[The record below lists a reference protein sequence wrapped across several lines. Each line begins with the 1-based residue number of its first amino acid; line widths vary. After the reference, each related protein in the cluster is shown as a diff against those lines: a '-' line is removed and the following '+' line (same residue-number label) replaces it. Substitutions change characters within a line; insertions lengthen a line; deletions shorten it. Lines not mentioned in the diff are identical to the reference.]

1 MSDTLQIGSSPHVA
15 GPSSVDGIMRDVV
28 IALLPVV
35 LFSVY
40 HFGLAALA
48 TLVVATV
55 TCLITERLLTNEST
69 LSDWSVVVTG
79 LLLGLSLPPGLPLWM
94 TALGAVVAVA
104 VGKLLFGGLGCNAF
118 NPALVGRAFLA
129 AAFPGAMTT
138 WLAPG
143 ALDRYAALPASTLTL
158 PFTTPAYDGIT
169 AATPLSSWKFSQ
181 VQTETAD
188 LAFGLTAGS
197 TGETCALL
205 ILLGGLYLFAR
216 RVANW
221 RIPLALLS
229 TVGILSAALHGLDPE
244 RFPDA
249 GFALLSGGL
258 MLGAVFMATDTVASP
273 LTPLGAWL
281 YGALIGLVTLAIRL
295 FSGLPE
301 GIMYAILIGNA
312 VAPLIDRWIQPRVFG
327 TGAAV
332 RRWS

>member
-1 MSDTLQIGSSPHVA
+1 MSDTLEIATSPHVTGGA
-15 GPSSVDGIMRDVV
+15 SVDRIMRDVV
-28 IALLPVV
+28 IALAPVV
-35 LFSVY
+35 AFAVY

-48 TLVVATV
+48 TLTVATIA
-55 TCLITERLLTNEST
+55 CLMTERLLSKTQT
-69 LSDWSVVVTG
+69 LGDWSAAVTG

-94 TALGAVVAVA
+94 AALGGVAAIA
-104 VGKLLFGGLGCNAF
+104 VGKTLFGGLGCNAF

-129 AAFPGAMTT
+129 AAFPAAMTT

-143 ALDRYAALPASTLTL
+143 GPERFAMLPASSLAW
-158 PFTTPAYDGIT
+158 PFATPAYDGMT

-181 VQTETAD
+181 VTTDTAD

-205 ILLGGLYLFAR
+205 IIAGGLYLIVR

-221 RIPLALLS
+221 RIPLSLLA
-229 TVGILSAALHGLDPE
+229 TVAILSAGFHALDPT

-249 GFALLSGGL
+249 GFMLLSGGL

-281 YGALIGLVTLAIRL
+281 YGALIGVLTVMIRL
-295 FSGLPE
+295 FGGLPE
-301 GIMYAILIGNA
+301 GVMYAILLANA
-312 VAPLIDRWIQPRVFG
+312 VAPLIDRWLQPRVFG
-327 TGAAV
+327 TT
-332 RRWS
+332 RRSA

>member
-1 MSDTLQIGSSPHVA
+1 MSDTLEIATSPHVTGGA
-15 GPSSVDGIMRDVV
+15 SVDRIMRDVV
-28 IALLPVV
+28 IALAPVV
-35 LFSVY
+35 AFAVY

-48 TLVVATV
+48 TLTVATIA
-55 TCLITERLLTNEST
+55 CLMTERLLSKTQT
-69 LSDWSVVVTG
+69 LGDWSAVVTG

-94 TALGAVVAVA
+94 AALGGVAAIA
-104 VGKLLFGGLGCNAF
+104 VGKTLFGGLGCNAF

-129 AAFPGAMTT
+129 AAFPAAMTT

-143 ALDRYAALPASTLTL
+143 GPDRFAMLPASTLAW
-158 PFTTPAYDGIT
+158 PFATPTYDGMT

-181 VQTETAD
+181 VTTDTAD

-205 ILLGGLYLFAR
+205 IIAGGLYLIVR

-221 RIPLALLS
+221 RIPLSLLA
-229 TVGILSAALHGLDPE
+229 TVVILSAGFHALDPT

-249 GFALLSGGL
+249 GFMLLSGGL

-281 YGALIGLVTLAIRL
+281 YGALIGVLTVMIRL
-295 FSGLPE
+295 FGGLPE
-301 GIMYAILIGNA
+301 GVMYAILLANA
-312 VAPLIDRWIQPRVFG
+312 VAPLIDRWLQPRVFG
-327 TGAAV
+327 TN
-332 RRWS
+332 RRSA